1 MVCILKTH
9 HLPPIYRSSVFQ
21 IQIVC
26 VTSIDRLRCIY
37 RSLALHLQ
45 IACERS
51 IVPCITIHIRC
62 LFMQKPCIY
71 IPYIIQADSI
81 PKVLQE
87 AFISKRGTLIT
98 FCSFQSMMSD
108 FQHTLLSYYISL
120 EECEAPEGT
129 PHSRDKKGLKNR
141 VYIGQMR
148 NYLL

>member
-1 MVCILKTH
+1 MVCAVNTDGLS
-9 HLPPIYRSSVFQ
+9 PIYRWFVSD
-21 IQIVC
+21 IQMVC
-26 VTSIDRLRCIY
+26 VASIDLSHCIY
-37 RSLALHLQ
+37 RLCASDIQFLRV
-45 IACERS
+45 RS
-51 IVPCITIHIRC
+51 IVPCITIHIHC

-81 PKVLQE
+81 SKVLQE

-98 FCSFQSMMSD
+98 FCPEQSMMSD

-120 EECEAPEGT
+120 KECEAPEGT